1 MANRSIEFRIGGEG
15 HRVFRK
21 GKTIYVDHI
30 NKHGGKW
37 DKINL
42 TKQSGANTLQEGV
55 QAVKDWH
62 KKNG

>member
-1 MANRSIEFRIGGEG
+1 MSRSIEFKVGGEG

-21 GKTIYVDHI
+21 GNKIYVDHI
-30 NKHGGKW
+30 DKNGGKW

-42 TKQSGANTLQEGV
+42 TSQSGASTLQEGV

-62 KKNG
+62 RKNG